1 MKSKKELKKISEEI
15 FSLEKEMQAGK
26 NVKSN
31 MDKIEIIMRGLSFD
45 DILTI
50 DQIVSTKL
58 TKWKIFVII
67 LV

>member
-31 MDKIEIIMRGLSFD
+31 MDKIEIMMRGLSFD
-45 DILTI
+45 DILAI
-50 DQIVSTKL
+50 DQMVSTKL
-58 TKWKIFVII
+58 TK
-67 LV
+67 

>member
-1 MKSKKELKKISEEI
+1 MKSKRELKKISEEI

-31 MDKIEIIMRGLSFD
+31 MDKIEIIMRGLSFE

-50 DQIVSTKL
+50 DQMVSTKL
-58 TKWKIFVII
+58 TK
-67 LV
+67 

>member
-1 MKSKKELKKISEEI
+1 MKSKRELKKISEEI

-50 DQIVSTKL
+50 DQMVSTKL
-58 TKWKIFVII
+58 TK
-67 LV
+67 

>member
-31 MDKIEIIMRGLSFD
+31 MDKIEMMMRGLSFD

-50 DQIVSTKL
+50 DQMVSTKL
-58 TKWKIFVII
+58 TK
-67 LV
+67 

>member
-1 MKSKKELKKISEEI
+1 MKSKRELKKISEEI

-50 DQIVSTKL
+50 DQMVSTKL

>member
-45 DILTI
+45 DILII
-50 DQIVSTKL
+50 DQMVSTKL
-58 TKWKIFVII
+58 TKEKIFVII

>member
-1 MKSKKELKKISEEI
+1 MKSKRELKKISEEI

-50 DQIVSTKL
+50 DQMVSIKL
-58 TKWKIFVII
+58 TK
-67 LV
+67 

>member
-1 MKSKKELKKISEEI
+1 MKSKRELKKISEEI

-26 NVKSN
+26 NVKYN

-50 DQIVSTKL
+50 DQMVSTKL
-58 TKWKIFVII
+58 TK
-67 LV
+67 

>member
-1 MKSKKELKKISEEI
+1 MKVQNMKSKKELKKISEEI

-50 DQIVSTKL
+50 DQMVSTKL
-58 TKWKIFVII
+58 TK
-67 LV
+67 

>member
-31 MDKIEIIMRGLSFD
+31 MDKIEIMMRGLSFD

-50 DQIVSTKL
+50 DQMVSTKL
-58 TKWKIFVII
+58 TK
-67 LV
+67 

>member
-50 DQIVSTKL
+50 DQMVSTKL
-58 TKWKIFVII
+58 TK
-67 LV
+67 

>member
-15 FSLEKEMQAGK
+15 FNLEKEMQAGK

-45 DILTI
+45 DILAI
-50 DQIVSTKL
+50 DRMVSTKL
-58 TKWKIFVII
+58 TK
-67 LV
+67 

>member
-15 FSLEKEMQAGK
+15 FDLEKEMQAGK

-50 DQIVSTKL
+50 DQMVSTKL
-58 TKWKIFVII
+58 TK
-67 LV
+67 

>member
-50 DQIVSTKL
+50 DQMISTKL
-58 TKWKIFVII
+58 TK
-67 LV
+67 

>member
-45 DILTI
+45 DILAI
-50 DQIVSTKL
+50 DQMVSTKL
-58 TKWKIFVII
+58 TK
-67 LV
+67 

>member
-1 MKSKKELKKISEEI
+1 MKSKKDLKKISEEI

-31 MDKIEIIMRGLSFD
+31 MDKIEIIMRGLSFE

-50 DQIVSTKL
+50 DQMVSTKL
-58 TKWKIFVII
+58 TK
-67 LV
+67 

>member
-1 MKSKKELKKISEEI
+1 MKSKRELKKISEEI

-31 MDKIEIIMRGLSFD
+31 MDKIEIIMRDLSFD

-50 DQIVSTKL
+50 DQMVSTKL
-58 TKWKIFVII
+58 TK
-67 LV
+67 

>member
-45 DILTI
+45 DILII
-50 DQIVSTKL
+50 DQMVSTKL
-58 TKWKIFVII
+58 TK
-67 LV
+67 